1 MNYKPTVEVHGQ
13 FSVNALVFA
22 TKEEALASARNLYHR
37 WTLCTDYSTEETSD
51 PVNYEFDLIRGVCTP
66 LPTGVPA

>member
-1 MNYKPTVEVHGQ
+1 MNYKSTVKVDGKFHTN
-13 FSVNALVFA
+13 SLVFA
-22 TKEEALASARNLYHR
+22 TQAEALASARNLYHR

-51 PVNYEFDLIRGVCTP
+51 PVNYELDLIRGVCTP